1 MNVYLAARGAELQ
14 PGLTALSAF
23 KLLLYFL
30 GVALK
35 TVDKNVFNLVNKAF
49 SLAQK
54 RAEKEEDVSCRLRLP
69 GYIPHLSPGL
79 LPGSSTSSI
88 SPQQC
93 VICDKTLICITS
105 FIFSEPFMETGLTAC
120 LFLQHFNSS
129 LLIRSTFWRKHDF
142 YQLH

>member
-54 RAEKEEDVSCRLRLP
+54 RAEKEEDVSC
-69 GYIPHLSPGL
+69 G
-79 LPGSSTSSI
+79 
-88 SPQQC
+88 C
-93 VICDKTLICITS
+93 VCLDIILICVLVY
-105 FIFSEPFMETGLTAC
+105 FLVPLLL
-120 LFLQHFNSS
+120 LFHHS
-129 LLIRSTFWRKHDF
+129 KE
-142 YQLH
+142 

>member
-54 RAEKEEDVSCRLRLP
+54 RAEKEEDVSCGCLD
-69 GYIPHLSPGL
+69 IF
-79 LPGSSTSSI
+79 
-88 SPQQC
+88 
-93 VICDKTLICITS
+93 LICLLVY
-105 FIFSEPFMETGLTAC
+105 FLVPLLL
-120 LFLQHFNSS
+120 LFHHSNV
-129 LLIRSTFWRKHDF
+129 
-142 YQLH
+142 

>member
-54 RAEKEEDVSCRLRLP
+54 RAEKEEDVSCGCLD
-69 GYIPHLSPGL
+69 IF
-79 LPGSSTSSI
+79 
-88 SPQQC
+88 
-93 VICDKTLICITS
+93 LICVLVY
-105 FIFSEPFMETGLTAC
+105 FLVPLLL
-120 LFLQHFNSS
+120 LFHHSNV
-129 LLIRSTFWRKHDF
+129 
-142 YQLH
+142 